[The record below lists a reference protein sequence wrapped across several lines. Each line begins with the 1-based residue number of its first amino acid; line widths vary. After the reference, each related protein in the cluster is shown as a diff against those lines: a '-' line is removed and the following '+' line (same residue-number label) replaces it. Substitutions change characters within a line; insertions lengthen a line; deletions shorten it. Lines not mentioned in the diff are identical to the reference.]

1 MPPTTLC
8 LCKHF
13 QDFLSYTLEPR
24 HHVPIRKPHHFESTR
39 FQISRAYS
47 VVLEPF
53 LLVMLRPVYFDYQ
66 FFLRT
71 IKIQNV
77 PSRRSLSSKSHRCLS
92 QELVPKFHLGRSYL
106 PAHLSGT
113 ALKFV
118 VVLSLRITHRTILHE
133 PITKRSDFHPT
144 PKPLASAGEAN
155 EPRHPVFSRCKEPK
169 CLCEAHLQGV
179 LALAASE
186 VRRYKFCNQRCWGVG
201 CEEPPDKKPCTFY

>member
-24 HHVPIRKPHHFESTR
+24 HHVPIRKPHYFESTR

-53 LLVMLRPVYFDYQ
+53 LCVVLRPVYLNHQ
-66 FFLRT
+66 LFLRT

-77 PSRRSLSSKSHRCLS
+77 TSRRSLSSKSHRCLS
-92 QELVPKFHLGRSYL
+92 QELVPKFHLGRSHL
-106 PAHLSGT
+106 PAHLPGPWS
-113 ALKFV
+113 KFV

-133 PITKRSDFHPT
+133 PLTKCSDFHPT
-144 PKPLASAGEAN
+144 PKPLA
-155 EPRHPVFSRCKEPK
+155 
-169 CLCEAHLQGV
+169 
-179 LALAASE
+179 
-186 VRRYKFCNQRCWGVG
+186 
-201 CEEPPDKKPCTFY
+201 